1 MTNIFL
7 WLVVISTIITSIVN
21 VAKPAYKKF
30 AGKFT
35 VSVNVLLSFALWV
48 LASFSC
54 ASILGLE
61 LNTWSLILLGLA
73 LGTWSNIFYDVWSLL
88 QSGVARLKKDL
99 VD

>member
-1 MTNIFL
+1 MTNIIL
-7 WLVVISTIITSIVN
+7 GLIVISTIITTIIN
-21 VAKPAYKKF
+21 FAKPAYKNF

-35 VSVNVLLSFALWV
+35 VSINIFLSFVLWV

-73 LGTWSNIFYDVWSLL
+73 LGTWSNIFYDVWSLI
-88 QSGVARLKKDL
+88 QAGVARIKKDL
-99 VD
+99 N